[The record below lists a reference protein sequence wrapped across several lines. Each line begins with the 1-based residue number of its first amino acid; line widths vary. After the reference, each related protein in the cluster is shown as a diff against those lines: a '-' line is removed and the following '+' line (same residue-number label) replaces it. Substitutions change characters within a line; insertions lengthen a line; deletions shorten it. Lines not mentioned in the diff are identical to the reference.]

1 MVFQN
6 LKLSKKLCIAP
17 LVVIFFLMILS
28 FLSYRGLTN
37 QKAAID
43 DIFNKRFKGHQNSSR
58 ILNEVSNVH
67 MNIYRVISWANAKYD
82 EKKIDQLAK
91 EQMAALEQVIGFTKT
106 VSNSNTLTPEE
117 KKLYQIA
124 LEKLLE
130 YQKPAIGVLDV
141 ASADL
146 NAATMY
152 MGTAD
157 DKFQILNKNLG
168 GLLELENQLA
178 KEQYD
183 LSSQNVSSALKT
195 FIIILA
201 TAIGLSLLTSIFIS
215 RRVTSPIDKVIEGLT
230 NSSQQVALASAEVSS
245 ASQSL
250 ADGASKQAAG
260 LQETSASIEEMASMT
275 KQNADNA
282 HQANVLMGETSAIVD
297 QANQSMTELN
307 ASMKEISIASEQ
319 TVKIIKTIDEI
330 AFQTNLLA
338 LNAAVEAARAG
349 EAGAGFAVV
358 AGEVRNLAMRAA
370 EAAKNTASLL
380 EGTVKKIKS
389 GSDMVSK
396 TNEDFG
402 KVAVGAKKVGGLVG
416 EIAAA
421 SREQAQG
428 IEQIN
433 IAIAEMDRVVQ
444 QNSSNAEESAKA
456 SEGMNV
462 EAEQMKNFVDH
473 LVALVGGSGKGNA
486 GSSTRISRRI
496 KKDSAE
502 SVLLPLSPGGG
513 IRKAPAMIA
522 NNGIEI
528 EGPRPQ
534 KMEAGADR
542 VVSMK
547 EDVFKDV

>member
-1 MVFQN
+1 
-6 LKLSKKLCIAP
+6 
-17 LVVIFFLMILS
+17 MILS

-43 DIFNKRFKGHQNSSR
+43 DIFNKRFKGHQNSSK

-307 ASMKEISIASEQ
+307 ACMKEISIASEQ

-502 SVLLPLSPGGG
+502 SVLLRLSPGGG
-513 IRKAPAMIA
+513 IPKAPAMIA

-547 EDVFKDV
+547 EGVFKDVY